1 MSSSAISSSD
11 FCPSKGF
18 YNSYNRRKRHKNVS
32 RKITSFDLNDS
43 ISRAWNAFT
52 VSTVQTANYG
62 PFKFSSGINVT
73 SSFGPTILTNGSKL
87 SSQVGITR
95 VAAGSVFSQT

>member
-1 MSSSAISSSD
+1 MSSSVISSND

-18 YNSYNRRKRHKNVS
+18 SNSYNRRKRYKNVS
-32 RKITSFDLNDS
+32 RKIMSFDSNGS

-52 VSTVQTANYG
+52 VPTVQTASYG
-62 PFKFSSGINVT
+62 PFKFSWGINVT
-73 SSFGPTILTNGSKL
+73 SSFDPTILTNDSKL
-87 SSQVGITR
+87 SSQVGTTR